1 MYGHIMMSLKHLAL
15 KLRTMLSLQTL
26 PTLTLKQSEI
36 QLFLHSFVRLSQILR
51 IQMISVFLKLA
62 EL

>member
-1 MYGHIMMSLKHLAL
+1 MYGHIMTSLKHLAL
-15 KLRTMLSLQTL
+15 KLKTMLSLQTL
-26 PTLTLKQSEI
+26 LTLTLKQSEI